1 MSLKPLART
10 GLGVLTAVAAL
21 ALTQGAGPAAADI
34 AATTVTQPH
43 GEEVPVPIS
52 EITIAITDANPVWVT
67 LNGTVLTGGP
77 ITPKGPYAT
86 AAGVTYY
93 SVVIALDCVNTPLHV
108 VAAQKNAAGAI
119 TSQMSADYTPAP
131 APASGSAAL
140 NNMTTGSGNGAAQ
153 ADQGCHIR
161 YVL

>member
-1 MSLKPLART
+1 MSSKRLART

-21 ALTQGAGPAAADI
+21 ALTQGAGPAVADI
-34 AATTVTQPH
+34 TATTVTQPH

-52 EITIAITDANPVWVT
+52 EINIATTDANPVWVT

-77 ITPKGPYAT
+77 ITPKGPYVT
-86 AAGVTYY
+86 AAGVTFY

-131 APASGSAAL
+131 ASGSAAL
-140 NNMTTGSGNGAAQ
+140 NNLTTGSGNGAAQ